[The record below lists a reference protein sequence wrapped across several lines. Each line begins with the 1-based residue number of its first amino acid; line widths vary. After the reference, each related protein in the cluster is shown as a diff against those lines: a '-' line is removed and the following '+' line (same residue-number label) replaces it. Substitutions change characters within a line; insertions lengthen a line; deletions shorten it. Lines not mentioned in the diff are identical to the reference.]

1 MCVKLSSKNLNF
13 GSCPPHSTSTYTY
26 GVTIAPRVCGRE
38 KFPLL
43 IALCFVEIDNAI
55 YIHELVVVFFFLWY
69 IVTEKIII
77 EDQGILHGVHR
88 SQNRHSTF
96 FFGSMQRVV
105 YADNIQTRLT
115 PYIHACHKLHCHK
128 LLKKLSHSLLKLSYK

>member
-13 GSCPPHSTSTYTY
+13 GFCPPHSTSTYTY

-55 YIHELVVVFFFLWY
+55 YIHELVVVFFFSL
-69 IVTEKIII
+69 V
-77 EDQGILHGVHR
+77 
-88 SQNRHSTF
+88 
-96 FFGSMQRVV
+96 
-105 YADNIQTRLT
+105 
-115 PYIHACHKLHCHK
+115 HCHRK
-128 LLKKLSHSLLKLSYK
+128 DNHRRPRHFTWGT